1 METLL
6 QDIRYAARTL
16 LKSPG
21 FTVVAVLTL
30 GLGIGAITTMF
41 SVVNGVL
48 LKPLAYQQPER
59 LVQVAATARGVGA
72 GGEQLSFPNFRDLRA
87 GTRSFSQL
95 GAFRYW
101 LFNLSGQD
109 GAEAVLG
116 VYAGDG
122 VFTALRVR
130 PALGALLS
138 PGADAPGPRE
148 ALLSYGLWMRR
159 YGGDPSLIG
168 TSITV
173 DGAPATVVGV
183 LPRAFRFPEL
193 VPANTPLPSR
203 EPDIYMPVGVE
214 PQIGDHDSRGSNN
227 YWVIGRLA
235 PGVTVTQST
244 TEVEAVAAHLKAAY
258 PDNSG
263 NLGLRTYGLKDQV
276 IGEASRPLVIL
287 LGAVGLV
294 LLIACANVGG
304 LLLAR
309 AAGREREIAVRT
321 ALGASAS
328 RLARQMLTESVLLS
342 VSGGLLG
349 IALAAWGVQGLRA
362 FAPSTLP
369 RLADVNLDLRVLA
382 FTILTSLV
390 SGLFFGLWPILRR
403 DRRTNEALREGGRHS
418 WSRERRR
425 VRTAIVV
432 GEVAL
437 SIVLLTG
444 AGLLLHSF
452 TRLAAVNPGFEGK
465 NVLTMFSLIPPA
477 RYPTPASWAAYER
490 TVLDGLNTLPG
501 VVEVGA
507 VNTLPLSN
515 LGNTT
520 TVDIIDHPPKDMADM
535 PLVGYRSIG
544 GGYFAALK
552 IPVVRGRAFGP
563 QDTAGAPPVVV
574 INETAARQFYPGE
587 NPLGRKIHLSNG
599 DTVAQT
605 IVGVIGDT
613 HGEALDVAPVPEV
626 SFPYQQGPQPL
637 ITLVIRTAGDPY
649 GLAPAI
655 RHELAAIDPQ
665 LPFYAVRT
673 MDDLLVAS
681 LAQRRFDLELLAG
694 FAGAAL
700 LLAAL
705 GLYGVIAYS
714 VAQRTQEIGVRM
726 ALGAARRTVVGLVI
740 RDGLWLTG
748 AGLGIGLVFAA
759 LVSRVLQSQLYGV
772 GTLDPVAY
780 ASVTLVFV
788 AVALAA
794 SYIPARRAA
803 GVDPIVA
810 LRTE

>member
-1 METLL
+1 METML
-6 QDIRYAARTL
+6 QDLRYAARTL
-16 LKSPG
+16 LKAPG
-21 FTVVAVLTL
+21 FTLVAVLTL
-30 GLGIGAITTMF
+30 GLGIGAVTTMF

-48 LKPLAYQQPER
+48 LEPLAYQQSER
-59 LVQVAATARGVGA
+59 LVQIAATTRGPGA
-72 GGEQLSFPNFRDLRA
+72 GGEQISYPNFRDLRA
-87 GTRSFSQL
+87 QSRSFAQI

-101 LFNLSGQD
+101 LFNLSGQAE
-109 GAEAVLG
+109 AEAVLG

-122 VFTALRVR
+122 VFQALRVR

-138 PGADAPGPRE
+138 PGADHPGPRE
-148 ALLSYGLWMRR
+148 ALLSFGLWKRR
-159 YGGDPSLIG
+159 YGGDAGVVG

-183 LPRAFRFPEL
+183 LPQGFRFPEL

-203 EPDIYMPVGVE
+203 EPDIYMPLGAE
-214 PQIGDHDSRGSNN
+214 PQIGDHESRGSNN

-235 PGVTVTQST
+235 PGVTVPQSSS
-244 TEVEAVAAHLKAAY
+244 EVAGVAARLKAAY
-258 PDNSG
+258 PDNTG
-263 NLGLRTYGLKDQV
+263 TLDLRTYGLKDQV

-328 RLARQMLTESVLLS
+328 RLARQVLTESVLLS
-342 VSGGLLG
+342 GCGGLLG
-349 IALAAWGVQGLRA
+349 IALAAWGIQGLRA
-362 FAPSTLP
+362 FAPATLP
-369 RLADVNLDLRVLA
+369 RLADVTLDGRVLA
-382 FTILTSLV
+382 FTILTSLA
-390 SGLFFGLWPILRR
+390 SGLFFGLWPVLRR
-403 DRRTNEALREGGRHS
+403 DRRTNDALREGGRHS

-425 VRTAIVV
+425 VRAAIVI

-444 AGLLLHSF
+444 AGLLVRSF
-452 TRLAAVNPGFEGK
+452 ARLAAVNPGFDGK
-465 NVLTMFSLIPPA
+465 NVVTMFSLIPPA
-477 RYPTPASWAAYER
+477 RYPTPESWAAYER
-490 TVLDGLNTLPG
+490 TVLEGLRSVPG

-515 LGNTT
+515 LGNSAN
-520 TVDIIDHPPKDMADM
+520 VEILDHPPKSMADM
-535 PLVGYRSIG
+535 PLAGYRSIG
-544 GGYFAALK
+544 GDYFHALR
-552 IPVVRGRAFGP
+552 IPVVQGRAFGP

-574 INETAARQFYPGE
+574 INQAAARQFYPGE
-587 NPLGRKIHLSNG
+587 NPLGRKVRVMSN
-599 DTVAQT
+599 DLPPQT

-613 HGEALDVAPVPEV
+613 HGEALDVAAVPEV

-649 GLAPAI
+649 GLVPAI
-655 RHELAAIDPQ
+655 RRELAAIDPQ

-673 MDDLLVAS
+673 LDDLVADS
-681 LAQRRFDLELLAG
+681 LAQRRFTLELLLG
-694 FAGAAL
+694 FAVSAL

-705 GLYGVIAYS
+705 GLYGLIAYS

-726 ALGAARRTVVGLVI
+726 ALGAARDTVVRFVI
-740 RDGLWLTG
+740 RDGLRLTA
-748 AGLGIGLVFAA
+748 AGLGIGLVLAA
-759 LVSRVLQSQLYGV
+759 LFSRVLASQLYGI

-780 ASVTLVFV
+780 VTVVLVF
-788 AVALAA
+788 ALVALAA
-794 SYIPARRAA
+794 SYLPARRAA
-803 GVDPIVA
+803 RVDPMVA